1 MALTMI
7 DLRSDTVTKPTP
19 AMREAMCSADVG
31 DDVFAEDP
39 TVNLLQEKVAALLGT
54 ESALFMPSGCASN
67 QIAIKSH
74 TMAGDEIIVE
84 QDAHIF
90 NYETAAPAVLS
101 SVQVKTIAGVR
112 GALSAGQLPA
122 AVRPSQYYM
131 PKTRL
136 IALENTHNRAGGTI
150 YPIDEIKKISAF
162 ARDNGILMHLDGAR
176 LWNASVASG
185 IAPKEYAQY
194 FDSVSVCFS
203 KGLGAPVGSALCG
216 KKDFLVR
223 ARKWRKVF
231 GGGMRQAGILAAGA
245 IYALDHHIDRLK
257 EDHEKARYFAESVNR
272 SSVLDVDLDAVQ
284 TNIVL
289 VDVAKTGKTPDEVI
303 ALLKANGVLVSGG
316 TFTTIRAVT
325 HLDVSMEQ
333 VRAAVGVIAAMFP

>member
-1 MALTMI
+1 MIQAMI

-19 AMREAMCSADVG
+19 AMRDAMCSALVG
-31 DDVFAEDP
+31 DDVYGEDP
-39 TVNLLQEKVAALLGT
+39 TVNALQEKTAALLGT
-54 ESALFMPSGCASN
+54 EAALFMPSGCASN

-74 TMAGDEIIVE
+74 TEAGDEIIVE

-90 NYETAAPAVLS
+90 VYETAAPAVLS
-101 SVQVKTIAGVR
+101 AVQVRTIAGVR
-112 GALSAGQLPA
+112 GTITAAQLPA
-122 AVRPSQYYM
+122 AVRPAVYYM

-150 YPIDEIKKISAF
+150 YPIDEIKKISAY
-162 ARDNGILMHLDGAR
+162 AREHGILLHLDGAR
-176 LWNASVASG
+176 LWNASVAAG

-194 FDSVSVCFS
+194 FDSISVCFS

-216 KKDFLVR
+216 NYDFITK

-245 IYALDHHIDRLK
+245 IYALDNHIERLQ
-257 EDHEKARYFAESVNR
+257 EDHEKARFFAEVVNK
-272 SSVLDVDLDAVQ
+272 SSVLDIELDAVQ
-284 TNIVL
+284 TNIVQ
-289 VDVAKTGKTPDEVI
+289 VDVAKTGKSPDQVI
-303 ALLKANGVLVSGG
+303 DMLKVKGVIVSGG
-316 TFTTIRAVT
+316 TFTTIRVVT

-333 VRAAVGVIAAMFP
+333 IRAAADTVLALFP